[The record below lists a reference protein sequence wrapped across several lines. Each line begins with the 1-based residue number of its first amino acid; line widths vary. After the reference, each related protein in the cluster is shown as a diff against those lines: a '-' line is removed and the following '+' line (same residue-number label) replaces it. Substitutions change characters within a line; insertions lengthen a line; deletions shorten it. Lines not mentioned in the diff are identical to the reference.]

1 MKAIQ
6 TKKILLTF
14 RQTNLKTIDTIV
26 QQGGAKSRSDFIEKL
41 VIGFISDLT
50 NHRHTTTAL
59 GGYVTFIH
67 SLFARSEETPS
78 LDHHDLFMKALT
90 NLQKRFS
97 NGVPVSK
104 LFPPLKKAGISN
116 NETRQIIESLRYQGI
131 IYEPQPDTYLRTR

>member
-1 MKAIQ
+1 MTNIP

-50 NHRHTTTAL
+50 NHRHATTAL

-67 SLFARSEETPS
+67 SLFARPEGAPP
-78 LDHHDLFMKALT
+78 LNHHDLFLKILT
-90 NLQKRFS
+90 PLQQRFS

-104 LFPPLKKAGISN
+104 LFPPLKKAGIST
-116 NETRQIIESLRYQGI
+116 NEARQIIESLRYQGI
-131 IYEPQPDTYLRTR
+131 IYEPQPDSYLTTS